1 MGLFGLIAL
10 IAIALAVSNWFKK
23 PDAKAKKR
31 KKSGIYISSIDA
43 AADGKLHQMGGDDG
57 GPGHYM

>member
-10 IAIALAVSNWFKK
+10 IAVVLMITDRLKK
-23 PDAKAKKR
+23 SDAKTKKKKR
-31 KKSGIYISSIDA
+31 SGIYVSSIDA